1 MEAEF
6 WQTRWQRGETGFHKS
21 RINPLL
27 SRWWPALQVRPSAR
41 VWVPLCGKSL
51 DMLWLRDQGYEVQG
65 VELAR
70 TAIESFIS
78 EQKLAL
84 TWQQQDEFDVAIG
97 AGFELLCGDFFKL
110 TAEQMKD
117 ITAVYDRAA
126 LIALPPD
133 MRRAYVAH
141 TRAILPPGWQMLLV
155 TLDYP
160 QQQRPGPP
168 FSVPDDEVHSLF
180 AGCRIELF
188 DEQDVLADHAV
199 FAAQG
204 MDQLVERV
212 YRIQN

>member
-97 AGFELLCGDFFKL
+97 AGFELLCG
-110 TAEQMKD
+110 AE
-117 ITAVYDRAA
+117 T
-126 LIALPPD
+126 
-133 MRRAYVAH
+133 
-141 TRAILPPGWQMLLV
+141 
-155 TLDYP
+155 
-160 QQQRPGPP
+160 
-168 FSVPDDEVHSLF
+168 
-180 AGCRIELF
+180 
-188 DEQDVLADHAV
+188 
-199 FAAQG
+199 
-204 MDQLVERV
+204 
-212 YRIQN
+212 

>member
-126 LIALPPD
+126 LIATYSSHIAAGLADAAGDPRLP
-133 MRRAYVAH
+133 AA
-141 TRAILPPGWQMLLV
+141 AKAGAAL
-155 TLDYP
+155 
-160 QQQRPGPP
+160 QRPG
-168 FSVPDDEVHSLF
+168 
-180 AGCRIELF
+180 R
-188 DEQDVLADHAV
+188 
-199 FAAQG
+199 
-204 MDQLVERV
+204 
-212 YRIQN
+212 